1 MCPGEPLQLRRVAG
15 RWLFPGHRVHDVGE
29 RNIVLSHLFAHVEQG
44 GGEEELSC
52 VAVPIAPGGQQA
64 AIFLRN
70 KNRNSSFKIAQ
81 GYQDVIAGETL
92 YLNENMLARH
102 KKKVKESRGS
112 TSRPQ
117 KLQRIRFQ
125 LYAQ

>member
-1 MCPGEPLQLRRVAG
+1 M
-15 RWLFPGHRVHDVGE
+15 
-29 RNIVLSHLFAHVEQG
+29 SHLFAHVEQG

-52 VAVPIAPGGQQA
+52 VAVPIAPGGQEA

-70 KNRNSSFKIAQ
+70 KNMDSSFKIAQ
-81 GYQDVIAGETL
+81 GYQDIIAGETL

-112 TSRPQ
+112 AARPK
-117 KLQRIRFQ
+117 KLHKRIRFQ
-125 LYAQ
+125 LYAR